1 MAKDTITLTRK
12 IQLLVDLPT
21 KEERREA
28 MEKLYL
34 WRNRCYRAANLIV
47 SHLYVQEMVE
57 EFFYLSEG
65 IKYKL
70 VDKKKDD
77 HGMLNRS
84 RINCTYRLVS
94 DRFKGEM
101 PTNILTNLNSTILS
115 SFKKKRQEY
124 WTGERSINN
133 FRRNMAFPFD
143 MEGVRGLEYDPEKK
157 AFCFRFFSIPMKTY
171 LGKDFYDKRKLMQ
184 QLASGKTKMRTS
196 HMKLKDGKIFMLAVF
211 EFKKEMHCLRP
222 EVIAGATLSLEHP
235 IVVKVGRA
243 KLTIGT
249 REEFL
254 YRRLAIQAALKR
266 TRDGVKYARPGKGHK
281 RKTKALN
288 RFRDT
293 ERNYVH
299 NRLHI
304 YSRKLIDF
312 CIKHQAGTLILMDQQ
327 QRSEIAKEEAFV
339 LRNWSYYDLMTKIKY
354 KAEKAGIELII
365 D

>member
-21 KEERREA
+21 KEECREA

-57 EFFYLSEG
+57 EFFYLFEG

-70 VDKKKDD
+70 VDKKKDEL
-77 HGMLNRS
+77 GILNRS

-101 PTNILTNLNSTILS
+101 PTNILTNLNSIILS
-115 SFKKKRQEY
+115 SFKKNRQEY

-133 FRRNMAFPFD
+133 FRRDMAFPFD
-143 MEGVRGLEYDPEKK
+143 MEGVRGLRYDPEKK
-157 AFCFRFFSIPMKTY
+157 AFCFRFFSIPLKTY
-171 LGKDFYDKRKLMQ
+171 LGKDYYDKRILMQ

-196 HMKLKDGKIFMLAVF
+196 HMKLKEGKIFMLAVF
-211 EFKKEMHCLRP
+211 EFPKEKHCLRP
-222 EVIAGATLSLEHP
+222 EVIAEATLSLEHP
-235 IVVKVGRA
+235 IVVKVGRT

-266 TRDGVKYARPGKGHK
+266 TRNGVKYSRSGKGRK
-281 RKTKALN
+281 RKTKAWAK
-288 RFRDT
+288 FGDT

-327 QRSEIAKEEAFV
+327 QKSEIAKEEAFV